1 MEQETQEQTNKFNNK
16 IYYILPEF
24 SGKNVP
30 IIEVAKLMGKDQQF
44 IRQGIIR
51 GIFRLELHLR
61 KQSQMV
67 VMKGKNHLNTIF
79 RLAQNYYGNILE

>member
-30 IIEVAKLMGKDQQF
+30 IIEVAKLMGHRRCFCSIWFFHSQTKKEAP
-44 IRQGIIR
+44 IIR
-51 GIFRLELHLR
+51 FD
-61 KQSQMV
+61 
-67 VMKGKNHLNTIF
+67 LNLLQ
-79 RLAQNYYGNILE
+79 RRPAGNIR